1 MRPRLVILSRGP
13 KLYSTKRLAS
23 EAEKAGWDVKILDPL
38 ALTVIVDERGGKIF
52 YRGWPVECEAI
63 IPRIGYSITEEGVR
77 RVRQFERMGVIVMN
91 SSDGITRSRDKLIA
105 CQMMSSGNIPVPITA
120 QVVSWEDTNR
130 AISRVGGTPCV
141 VKATEGTHG
150 AAVFLAKTDQ
160 HARQLVY
167 QMLESD
173 MRPLVQEYIEE
184 SHGKD
189 IRALV
194 VGGKVVAC
202 MRRRANGDEFRSNF
216 HLGGNVEKVTIDP
229 DYEKI
234 AIKAARILGLEI
246 AGVDLLESDRGAL
259 VLEVNSSPGLEG
271 IEKAS
276 EVNVAA
282 AVSERLNELLEKREE
297 NKKSQGKNFQSGEIG
312 DNSQANS

>member
-141 VKATEGTHG
+141 VEATEGTHG

-167 QMLESD
+167 QMLERE

>member
-167 QMLESD
+167 QMLETD
-173 MRPLVQEYIEE
+173 MTPLVQEYIEE